1 MHQTVC
7 TSLVLNILAFT
18 LLFTILKYSVTR
30 CYMKGLLCN
39 IVRAYNAVN
48 GGAISLNGNSPW
60 RDIRTT
66 LVRKRERRRMI
77 RKKKE
82 TPVRVLPVKKTN
94 AFTIT
99 NCFFLSYERSD
110 ARISFSCVIVKSK
123 TFFFSFIR
131 VGYPRAPSKIRSFIC
146 SSVILPNQFPH
157 CACPRW
163 RCSVGKLFWEVP

>member
-39 IVRAYNAVN
+39 IVRVYNAVN

-60 RDIRTT
+60 RDIRTA

-77 RKKKE
+77 RKKKK
-82 TPVRVLPVKKTN
+82 PRSRSACKKDRCIYDHQLL
-94 AFTIT
+94 FFILRTIWRT
-99 NCFFLSYERSD
+99 DVVFL
-110 ARISFSCVIVKSK
+110 CIVKSK

-131 VGYPRAPSKIRSFIC
+131 VGYPRAPCKIRSFIR
-146 SSVILPNQFPH
+146 SVRLSLPNQFPH
-157 CACPRW
+157 CACPQW
-163 RCSVGKLFWEVP
+163 RRSVGKLFWEVP